1 MELANEFVQKYIDSA
16 LKSEVLE
23 DSFLAFTLPKDD
35 ETATKANGSGCP
47 GTKRILLTMS
57 NSSERDK
64 IIKHYVNLM
73 AQVRSPA
80 KFDVLFDVLKLLVQQ
95 HPNLGKA
102 VCEAL
107 LSCEKLD
114 YYDRNSWARSFNLI
128 SEILPNIDYKGV
140 RDILKHVLEIIYS
153 LPERFDIAIV
163 PQIETLYTTFS
174 MILDREACLL
184 PAYLS
189 LDELQKKITQG
200 NAPVWKFAELFYHF
214 IESFR
219 PTAQVFSIIN
229 RPDLLPVVGY
239 STCHANASWRLDPI
253 SAKFQLKGLLPY
265 KEKLKEPQVGQIRYL
280 LEQSYSRDMIC
291 STLSLGPKTNPEARC
306 SELIEQIVVTLV
318 HMMDKSESNIES
330 YGKSSASSSEH
341 LFQWMHLA
349 SSILFYIMNNQAAVS
364 FNQLVES
371 LCDKLR
377 TRGHKRGSEYLMWAL
392 LQHITG
398 TPKITLQ
405 DFISIHRLF
414 DILYSGRRP
423 IPLPSD
429 DFPFAPQVMAAASIW
444 LQLVKRAD
452 MDHVKLSKPLPIPLQ
467 LHYDFIANLK
477 SPEEPVTKITL
488 REVLYLNAHGTNKV
502 GYPVVQFVDYL
513 CKIDPSG
520 KNDAMLTRPLPVV
533 LLDSLTTHSKIALL
547 HIMAQKII
555 AIAQNKQPTQASH
568 ILTPALIET
577 YGRLLVYTDSESY
590 GIKTFIGQL
599 MGGPQAV
606 WRFQAWDVYHVLLE
620 MYSHRIHHLQMHFKY
635 QMLISLHSLSPMI
648 YGANQ
653 IQLSMT
659 MEVAELKLLLGLSS
673 YEALNMPINTR
684 HTNDN
689 KTAKHMINNDSEE
702 LNKALVLVL
711 ARSTHLTSSE
721 QVNASFLEDILTEI
735 NKVTPL
741 SWSSSTLSFF
751 PTIIKEFFARNNSV
765 KDTDKA
771 QLKLLVEDEHRKWQA
786 MRNEDTLLAHFSQP
800 NSPPLFI
807 CVLWKMLIDCDFL
820 SPVVYRILDSFRI
833 RTLSAHIRTF
843 VDYLVHE
850 FSTSGASHINKNAEA
865 LYKLVWKFQIVSLD
879 RLLLCM
885 CLRTF
890 DGCEAQ
896 VCFFIIQLLLLKSD
910 FKNTVQEFCAM
921 QSSEHW
927 RPDAN
932 CYETNAKFQKNHPEK
947 YYHDYLAENNIRSNG
962 QTLPSYFSNACL
974 RFIPVFDI
982 LIHRALELR
991 ILQPNSAFKIDSLM
1005 ENFGALYRFHD
1016 KPLTYLY
1023 NTLFYYDTQLPPSV
1037 KKKLTLSIVGAFN
1050 DIRPPSWCL
1059 TEPMTQY
1066 LQKPA
1071 NNNLG
1076 QEAEW
1081 QPKGDYYR
1089 RLIGRLVD
1097 TLQSKNCFYHTDWRF
1112 NEFPNVKAHAIYCT
1126 AIELMTLPVPPNV
1139 VGNSILDLV
1148 LTSYVNQ
1155 DRSTMSQLMNA
1166 IGLIITAL
1174 PASYYSVL
1182 NAKILEYMKSPLLTS
1197 PAYTRDILH
1206 LMNFCDSHEWMYES
1220 QISYLVALTHAI
1232 WHHSSTGQ
1240 IFNLPTFWR
1249 VEVKQL
1255 VETESQFLFVCCL
1268 IGPFLSRLERS
1279 RVMMDVAV
1287 ELYEMLGKVDSTSE
1301 IQHLNTISDFFY
1313 HIKYMFT
1320 GDAVKNDIERCIR
1333 NFKPR
1338 LQYCLRFITHL
1349 NVSGND
1355 PHLRHE

>member
-1 MELANEFVQKYIDSA
+1 MMELASEFVQKYIDSA

-23 DSFLAFTLPKDD
+23 DSFLAFTLPKEDG
-35 ETATKANGSGCP
+35 AKSNGIGCP

-57 NSSERDK
+57 NSSDRDK

-73 AQVRSPA
+73 TQVKSPA
-80 KFDVLFDVLKLLVQQ
+80 KFHVLFDVLKLLVQQ

-114 YYDRNSWARSFNLI
+114 YYNQNSWMRSFNLI

-140 RDILKHVLEIIYS
+140 RDILKHVLEIIYY
-153 LPERFDIAIV
+153 LPERFDITII
-163 PQIETLYTTFS
+163 PQLETLYTTFS

-219 PTAQVFSIIN
+219 PTAQVFSIVN

-239 STCHANASWRLDPI
+239 STCQANASWRLDPI

-280 LEQSYSRDMIC
+280 LEQSYSRDMLC
-291 STLSLGPKTNPEARC
+291 NTLSLGPKTNPEARC
-306 SELIEQIVVTLV
+306 SELIEQIAVALV
-318 HMMDKSESNIES
+318 NLMDKSDANIES
-330 YGKSSASSSEH
+330 YNHLCSNTSEH
-341 LFQWMHLA
+341 LYQWTHLA
-349 SSILFYIMNNQAAVS
+349 NSVLFYIMNNQVTLS
-364 FNQLVES
+364 FNQLVDS

-377 TRGHKRGSEYLMWAL
+377 TRKHRRGSEHLMWAL
-392 LQHITG
+392 LQYSTG
-398 TPKITLQ
+398 TPKLTLH
-405 DFISIHRLF
+405 DFIAVHKLF
-414 DILYSGRRP
+414 DILYTGRRP
-423 IPLPSD
+423 IPLPSEEC
-429 DFPFAPQVMAAASIW
+429 PFAPHVLAPASIW
-444 LQLVKRAD
+444 LQLVKRAELEQ
-452 MDHVKLSKPLPIPLQ
+452 VKLSKPLPAPLQ
-467 LHYDFIANLK
+467 LHYEFISNMK
-477 SPEEPVTKITL
+477 TPDGPVNKITI

-502 GYPVVQFVDYL
+502 CYPVVHFVDSL
-513 CKIDPSG
+513 CKIDQSS
-520 KNDAMLTRPLPVV
+520 KHNTMLIQPLPVI
-533 LLDSLTTHSKIALL
+533 LLDSLTTHSKISLL
-547 HIMAQKII
+547 HIMAQKIV
-555 AIAQNKQPTQASH
+555 AIAQNKQPAQASH

-577 YGRLLVYTDSESY
+577 YGRLLIYTDSEAF

-599 MGGPQAV
+599 MGGSQAV
-606 WRFQAWDVYHVLLE
+606 WRYQAWDVYHVLLE
-620 MYSHRIHHLQMHFKY
+620 MYSHRVHHLQMHFKY
-635 QMLISLHSLSPMI
+635 QMLISLHNLSPMV
-648 YGANQ
+648 YGNNQ
-653 IQLSMT
+653 MQLSMT
-659 MEVAELKLLLGLSS
+659 MEAAELKLLLGLSN

-684 HTNDN
+684 HANDT

-721 QVNASFLEDILTEI
+721 QVNGSFLEDILSEI

-741 SWSSSTLSFF
+741 SWSKSILDFF
-751 PTIIKEFFARNNSV
+751 PTIIKDFYTRTAPAKE
-765 KDTDKA
+765 TDKA
-771 QLKLLVEDEHRKWQA
+771 QLRLLVEEEYRKWQA
-786 MRNEDTLLAHFSQP
+786 MANDETLFAHFSQP
-800 NSPPLFI
+800 NGPPLFI
-807 CVLWKMLIDCDFL
+807 CVLWKMLLDNDFL

-833 RTLSAHIRTF
+833 RTFAAHLRTY

-850 FSTSGASHINKNAEA
+850 FSTSGAQHINRNAEA
-865 LYKLVWKFQIVSLD
+865 LNKLVWKFQIVSLD

-885 CLRTF
+885 CLRSF
-890 DGCEAQ
+890 DGCESQ
-896 VCFFIIQLLLLKSD
+896 VCFFIIQMLLLKSD
-910 FKNTVQEFCAM
+910 FKTTVQEFCKM

-927 RPDAN
+927 KQGAN
-932 CYETNAKFQKNHPEK
+932 CYEINARFQSTHPEK
-947 YYHDYLAENNIRSNG
+947 YYHDYLTENNIRSNG
-962 QTLPSYFSNACL
+962 QTLPSFFSNVCL

-982 LIHRALELR
+982 LIHRAMELR
-991 ILQPNSAFKIDSLM
+991 ILSPNSAFKIDNLLES
-1005 ENFGALYRFHD
+1005 FGDLYRFHD

-1023 NTLFYYDTQLPPSV
+1023 NTLYYYDSSKLPPCV
-1037 KKKLTLSIVGAFN
+1037 KKKLTSSIVGAFN
-1050 DIRPPSWCL
+1050 EIRSQYWCL
-1059 TEPMTQY
+1059 SEAMTHY
-1066 LQKPA
+1066 LQSDEK
-1071 NNNLG
+1071 
-1076 QEAEW
+1076 W
-1081 QPKGDYYR
+1081 QPNYEYYR
-1089 RLIGRLVD
+1089 RIIGRLVD
-1097 TLQSKNCFYHTDWRF
+1097 TLQNRNRFYHTDWRF
-1112 NEFPNVKAHAIYCT
+1112 NEFPNVKTHAVYAT
-1126 AIELMTLPVPPNV
+1126 AIELMTLPVDPV
-1139 VGNSILDLV
+1139 EVGNSVLDLV

-1155 DRSTMSQLMNA
+1155 DRSSMSKWMNA
-1166 IGLIITAL
+1166 IGLIMTAL
-1174 PASYYSVL
+1174 PPTYYSVV
-1182 NAKILEYMKSPLLTS
+1182 NTKILEYMKSPLLTN

-1232 WHHSSTGQ
+1232 WHHSSSGQ

-1249 VEVKQL
+1249 AEVKQA

-1349 NVSGND
+1349 NISSNE
-1355 PHLRHE
+1355 PHMRHD